1 MFLNIFKHLLSLYV
15 VLWRERF
22 VLFINAFI
30 LRTENKKGKKKKQK
44 RRSQGGAWAIDL
56 LVFKFETTNSQAPL
70 VPPTSLY

>member
-30 LRTENKKGKKKKQK
+30 LRTENKKGKKKAKEAEPG
-44 RRSQGGAWAIDL
+44 RGVGYRSSS
-56 LVFKFETTNSQAPL
+56 F
-70 VPPTSLY
+70 